1 MAGCIGMHS
10 FAPHLGFG
18 NQYTQG
24 DCWLNVDGKKK
35 GENWGEREKQRE
47 RKEEIP
53 AAVLLGLL
61 RQKPAEGG

>member
-1 MAGCIGMHS
+1 MLMERRK
-10 FAPHLGFG
+10 
-18 NQYTQG
+18 
-24 DCWLNVDGKKK
+24 GKTGEK
-35 GENWGEREKQRE
+35 GRSKE